1 MEPDAARGAGYQ
13 GHLAVEVPEPAI
25 GISLSE
31 LVYRA

>member
-1 MEPDAARGAGYQ
+1 MPPEAPVTRAT
-13 GHLAVEVPEPAI
+13 LPLKSPEPAI